1 MLARALARAATQ
13 SLLREVATTPKPGLV
28 DLEHCGAHRDLCLD
42 RVQTSAFALEAV
54 FDELAR
60 TAAGSAPSQA
70 LREELGAIGRRG
82 ERTMLRATGGSNT
95 HRGAL
100 WTVGLLVC
108 AAAAL
113 GARADA
119 STIAE
124 NAGAL
129 GALPDRYGANAL
141 SHGAIVA
148 QRYGVSGARGEAAA
162 GFPSVV
168 RLALPLVRSGVLGA
182 DVFLE
187 LLARVDDTC
196 VLHRAGPRGL
206 ALARNG
212 ARAALAAGGV
222 RTRAGSARVRTL
234 DRELVATNA
243 SPGGCADLLAAAFFL
258 DAISSRASASL
269 AVRPP
274 NVVAIAS

>member
-1 MLARALARAATQ
+1 MLARTIARAATQ
-13 SLLREVATTPKPGLV
+13 SLLRELATTPKPGLV

-42 RVQTSAFALEAV
+42 RLQTSAFALEPV

-60 TAAGSAPSQA
+60 TAAGSTPSHA
-70 LREELGAIGRRG
+70 LREEIGAIGRRG

-100 WTVGLLVC
+100 WTIGLLVC

-113 GARADA
+113 GAGADA
-119 STIAE
+119 SALAE
-124 NAGAL
+124 RAGAL
-129 GALPDRYGANAL
+129 GALPDRYGNNAL

-148 QRYGVSGARGEAAA
+148 KRFGVSGARGEATA

-168 RLALPLVRSGVLGA
+168 GLAFPLVRSGVPAG

-196 VLHRAGPRGL
+196 VLHRAGPGAL

-222 RTRAGSARVRTL
+222 RTRAGISRVRAL

-258 DAISSRASASL
+258 DAVSRSSTSL
-269 AVRPP
+269 ADPASSVI
-274 NVVAIAS
+274 AIAS